1 MRLPRPLRGVLL
13 TWHITGSVSW
23 FAFLVGQVWLPW
35 FPFEGLL
42 IIAAS
47 IAVPTGVLLA
57 LTSQIGFI
65 RQRWV
70 VAKLVG
76 TLIILSAG
84 VLSMCGHTVPYS
96 RLAAVGALWGIIW
109 LSATRPWGK
118 TAYGRS
124 VGRYGRHTSTTS

>member
-65 RQRWV
+65 RYRWV

-76 TLIILSAG
+76 TVAVLAIAALS
-84 VLSMCGHTVPYS
+84 LCGHAAPYS
-96 RLAAVGALWGIIW
+96 RLVAVAVLWGLIW
-109 LSATRPWGK
+109 LSTARPGGR
-118 TAYGRS
+118 TAYGR
-124 VGRYGRHTSTTS
+124 VVIRHGRHGVQ